1 MAEKKYNLTKIES
14 DRLNS
19 LLSVA
24 QIQQEV
30 LNSVTQSYRLYILDI
45 FKRLGLKPALF
56 KKSKVDLGSGELII
70 TEPVKPKKVIAT
82 GKEQKDA
89 N

>member
-1 MAEKKYNLTKIES
+1 MSEKKYSLTKTES

-45 FKRLGLKPALF
+45 FKRLGVETSLF
-56 KKSKVDLGSGELII
+56 KFSKVDVGKGELII
-70 TEPVKPKKVIAT
+70 TKPDEPQKVQAT
-82 GKEQKDA
+82 GKEKSA

>member
-1 MAEKKYNLTKIES
+1 MAEKKYSLTKSES
-14 DRLNS
+14 DRLGN

-30 LNSVTQSYRLYILDI
+30 LNSVTQSYKLYILDI
-45 FKRLGLKPALF
+45 FKRLGVKPALF
-56 KKSKVDLGSGELII
+56 KNSKVDLGTGVLIV
-70 TEPVKPKKVIAT
+70 TAPDEPKKVQAT
-82 GKEQKDA
+82 GKDKDA